1 MNRKS
6 FGTTK
11 IENDLSKI
19 GYSISTEI
27 GCGTYGRVYGG
38 WRDKTSTSSSRL
50 LGSDDTVSKGTL
62 VAVKV
67 IDRLSSPTPFLNKF
81 LPRELEVSK
90 KLDHR
95 NIIKTFLIHDVGHSI
110 LIITELARSDL
121 LDYIQLNG
129 ALRETLCRR
138 LFYDLASGVEYMHSI
153 NLVHRDIKSENCL
166 IGHDGVLKLT
176 DFGFARDVGIGD
188 SLSETFCGSTVY
200 AAPEIL
206 TATEK
211 YDPRWADT
219 WSCGVVL
226 YAMLTATMPFARAQL
241 AKFVKFQYADAPQL
255 PAHVSDMAIS
265 VVQGLLLFEPNK
277 RLKLTAITK
286 KKHDWYSVNA
296 LNIIRNKSKSANQ
309 GSKEYYSSLHAN

>member
-1 MNRKS
+1 MNKS
-6 FGTTK
+6 FGTAK

-27 GCGTYGRVYGG
+27 GCGTYGRVYAG
-38 WRDKTSTSSSRL
+38 WRTSSTSKL
-50 LGSDDTVSKGTL
+50 GGSDDTVSKGTL

-67 IDRLSSPTPFLNKF
+67 IDRMSSPSAFLNKF
-81 LPRELEVSK
+81 LPRELDVCK

-95 NIIKTFLIHDVGHSI
+95 NIIKTFLIHDTGHNI
-110 LIITELARSDL
+110 FIISEMARCDL

-129 ALRETLCRR
+129 ALRETLVRR
-138 LFYDLASGVEYMHSI
+138 LFYDLASGIEYMHSI
-153 NLVHRDIKSENCL
+153 NIVHRDIKSENCL
-166 IGHDGVLKLT
+166 IGHDGVLKVT

-206 TATEK
+206 TATDM

-226 YAMLTATMPFARAQL
+226 FAMLTAKMPFAREQL
-241 AKFVKFQYADAPQL
+241 AKFVKFQYVDAPQL
-255 PAHVSDMAIS
+255 PSHISDMAIS
-265 VVQGLLLFEPNK
+265 VVQGILLFNPDK

-286 KKHDWYSVNA
+286 KKHKWYSVNA
-296 LNIIRNKSKSANQ
+296 LNIIRKKSESNNQ
-309 GSKEYYSSLHAN
+309 SNNEYYSSLHAN

>member
-1 MNRKS
+1 MNKS

-27 GCGTYGRVYGG
+27 GRGTYGSVYGG
-38 WRDKTSTSSSRL
+38 WRDKTSSTSK
-50 LGSDDTVSKGTL
+50 LGGFDDTVSKGTL

-67 IDRLSSPTPFLNKF
+67 IDRLSSPPALLNKF
-81 LPRELEVSK
+81 LPRELEVCK

-95 NIIKTFLIHDVGHSI
+95 NIIKTFLIHDAGHSI
-110 LIITELARSDL
+110 FIITELARSDL

-166 IGHDGVLKLT
+166 IGHDGVLKLA

-188 SLSETFCGSTVY
+188 SLSDTFCGSTVY

-206 TATEK
+206 TATDW
-211 YDPRWADT
+211 YDPRWADA

-226 YAMLTATMPFARAQL
+226 YAMLTAKMPYAREQL
-241 AKFVKFQYADAPQL
+241 AKFVKFQYVDAPVL
-255 PAHVSDMAIS
+255 PSHISDMAIS
-265 VVQGLLLFEPNK
+265 VVQGILLFNPDK

-296 LNIIRNKSKSANQ
+296 LNIIRKKSESNKQSN
-309 GSKEYYSSLHAN
+309 KEYYSSLHAN